1 MLKILEKQQKGTP
14 KYQNHL
20 KPRTFFFFSFIL
32 FFLNFPVVLH
42 FKQGY
47 LECHNRFLYWVLFT
61 RGPKLPLKQM
71 NFILLM

>member
-20 KPRTFFFFSFIL
+20 KPRTFFFSFIL
-32 FFLNFPVVLH
+32 FFPNFPVVLH

-47 LECHNRFLYWVLFT
+47 LECHT
-61 RGPKLPLKQM
+61 DS
-71 NFILLM
+71 FIGYYLQGGQNSH